1 MPYGYG
7 SANRRGP
14 SGPAGGASAGGN
26 YGGNRNPQQTYGG
39 RSTPVTT
46 GGPPSVLNP
55 PTKKTTPVTTGG
67 PPIVLNPPTKKTTPV
82 TTPVTTGGQSP
93 FPYTRRVGITSNYM
107 NPTFRKA
114 AIDRVRQYQL
124 ANRPTSF
131 LGNLQNLYGQGITQ
145 IGYVPKSLEPKKSLK
160 KTAWDYA
167 TTEGVDA
174 QKFADWRKTEPAS
187 LFEEYHSDYGDQL
200 QRELEL
206 SGKIKTLGEDYVK
219 SFDIKGIGDSYD
231 DQRKAVDTLLGDV
244 ETKKSALKD
253 SDKDWMLN
261 PTNKLEKDML
271 NRELTGDYEKNKDR
285 LDDLGITSM
294 EQYKNFI
301 NKAVGLARGGIV
313 DLYRYGGFIG

>member
-46 GGPPSVLNP
+46 GGPP
-55 PTKKTTPVTTGG
+55 
-67 PPIVLNPPTKKTTPV
+67 IVLNPPTKKTTPV
-82 TTPVTTGGQSP
+82 TTPVTTGRQSP

-114 AIDRVRQYQL
+114 TIDRARKYQLDQL
-124 ANRPTSF
+124 ANRPKNRLETW
-131 LGNLQNLYGQGITQ
+131 QNMFGAGVQNV
-145 IGYVPKSLEPKKSLK
+145 GYVP
-160 KTAWDYA
+160 DYA
-167 TTEGVDA
+167 KPSGQYSTSVAKTGYEKAIEEGVGPKEFETWLKGDGDI
-174 QKFADWRKTEPAS
+174 FKTT
-187 LFEEYHSDYGDQL
+187 HSDY
-200 QRELEL
+200 
-206 SGKIKTLGEDYVK
+206 
-219 SFDIKGIGDSYD
+219 
-231 DQRKAVDTLLGDV
+231 ADTLLKELQISDWDKIYPSKDLDV
-244 ETKKSALKD
+244 KGRNTEEKQREALNTLMGELQTKKSALKD

-261 PTNKLEKDML
+261 PTDKLEKEIL

-285 LDDLGITSM
+285 LDNLGITSM

-301 NKAVGLARGGIV
+301 NKAVSLARGGIV

>member
-39 RSTPVTT
+39 RS
-46 GGPPSVLNP
+46 
-55 PTKKTTPVTTGG
+55 TPVTTGG

-131 LGNLQNLYGQGITQ
+131 L
-145 IGYVPKSLEPKKSLK
+145 
-160 KTAWDYA
+160 
-167 TTEGVDA
+167 
-174 QKFADWRKTEPAS
+174 
-187 LFEEYHSDYGDQL
+187 
-200 QRELEL
+200 
-206 SGKIKTLGEDYVK
+206 
-219 SFDIKGIGDSYD
+219 
-231 DQRKAVDTLLGDV
+231 
-244 ETKKSALKD
+244 
-253 SDKDWMLN
+253 
-261 PTNKLEKDML
+261 
-271 NRELTGDYEKNKDR
+271 
-285 LDDLGITSM
+285 
-294 EQYKNFI
+294 
-301 NKAVGLARGGIV
+301 
-313 DLYRYGGFIG
+313 